1 MDPHDGHLAG
11 LVEYLTTGILLLD
24 GELTVIYLNP
34 VAEQLLGRSRQQVV
48 GESLLEGLPAL
59 SQLEPLLRR
68 AADAGDAVTR
78 LELTVDEHAEEALTL
93 DCSLSLTGVEEDKTS
108 LLLEISD
115 ASRRLRI
122 SREAAQLSQREASRS
137 IVRQLAHEIR
147 NPLGGIR
154 GAAQLLE
161 RELPGEEQREFTQL
175 IIREADRL
183 ARLADGLLGPGDPPL
198 PESINI
204 HEILEHIYHLAR
216 SGAAPSVTIDRDYD
230 PSLPAIRLDRG
241 QAIQA
246 LLNLVRN
253 ALLAAGE
260 TGTVIMRTRALTHH
274 TIGSRRHRLVVCIE
288 IEDSGGGVPD
298 EIRETLFYPLVTGR
312 RDGTGLGLALAQ
324 ELVNRQG
331 GVIEYTSRPG
341 RTVFQ
346 VLFPVKDDER

>member
-1 MDPHDGHLAG
+1 M
-11 LVEYLTTGILLLD
+11 
-24 GELTVIYLNP
+24 
-34 VAEQLLGRSRQQVV
+34 
-48 GESLLEGLPAL
+48 LLEFYDLKWQQQQSKLQRREMQTGMMD
-59 SQLEPLLRR
+59 LLRR
-68 AADAGDAVTR
+68 NLG
-78 LELTVDEHAEEALTL
+78 
-93 DCSLSLTGVEEDKTS
+93 
-108 LLLEISD
+108 
-115 ASRRLRI
+115 
-122 SREAAQLSQREASRS
+122 
-137 IVRQLAHEIR
+137 HEIR

-161 RELPGEEQREFTQL
+161 RELPGEGQREFTQL

-216 SGAAPSVTIDRDYD
+216 SGADPSVTIERDYD
-230 PSLPAIRLDRG
+230 PSLPAILLDRG

-274 TIGSRRHRLVVCIE
+274 TIGSRLHRLVVCIE

-324 ELVNRQG
+324 ELVSRQG